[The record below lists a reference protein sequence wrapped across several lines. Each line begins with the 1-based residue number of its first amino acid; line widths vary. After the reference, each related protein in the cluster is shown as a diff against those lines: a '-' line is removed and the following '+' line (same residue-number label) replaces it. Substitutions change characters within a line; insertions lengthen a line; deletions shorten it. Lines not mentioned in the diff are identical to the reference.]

1 VLASN
6 AGDSVAS
13 RLAWAPRTFGVY
25 GASLDLASVEV
36 GYCSLAS
43 HYEFAPAFVFREG
56 GPHVVSSSLEDWIEG
71 ANVEVD
77 DQILSHESDYE
88 DFFREY
94 FVAEAVFGRKGAF
107 FPSLNLKLSL
117 AEVALGVIER
127 HVLAYFGRDNETG
140 YLNFQHVTNEEEHD
154 VDRSLH
160 DWQSKWVVGFQDH
173 FHHPKNH

>member
-1 VLASN
+1 M
-6 AGDSVAS
+6 
-13 RLAWAPRTFGVY
+13 
-25 GASLDLASVEV
+25 
-36 GYCSLAS
+36 
-43 HYEFAPAFVFREG
+43 
-56 GPHVVSSSLEDWIEG
+56 
-71 ANVEVD
+71 EVD

-94 FVAEAVFGRKGAF
+94 FVAEVVSGRKGAF

-154 VDRSLH
+154 AGRSLH

-173 FHHPKNH
+173 FHHPKNLNFKGKNEIYILLSYH